1 MHLMNNQLSWQYDEF
16 KQVGKDYSLPAEVEV
31 YDESHANFRDLERES
46 DEVLDLLAV
55 RAGDVLID
63 FGAGTGTFAIQA
75 SRRGV
80 KVYAVD
86 VSTTMLDYAKGKAV
100 EAGISTIEFRHG
112 GFLTYDHNSG
122 PVDTIT
128 TTFAFHHLPDFWKGV
143 ALGRMHRLLKPGGQL
158 YIRDVIIQDE
168 DALTAISAFI
178 EKQAAAGG
186 DFLRDDAEG
195 HFREEF
201 STYEWVMDELLA
213 RAGFTIKEKSMHEGL
228 IGTYIC
234 VKNSHSH

>member
-1 MHLMNNQLSWQYDEF
+1 MSSQLSWQYNEF
-16 KQVGKDYSLPAEVEV
+16 KQIGKDYSLPAEVDV
-31 YDESHANFRDLERES
+31 YDESHANFRDLEKES
-46 DEVLDLLAV
+46 NEVLDALAV
-55 RAGDVLID
+55 QAGDVIID

-75 SRRGV
+75 SRRGA

-86 VSTTMLDYAKGKAV
+86 VSTAMLDYAKAKAA
-100 EAGISTIEFRHG
+100 EAGVSTIEFRHS
-112 GFLTYDHNSG
+112 GFLNYDH
-122 PVDTIT
+122 PAEAVDVIT

-143 ALGRMHRLLKPGGQL
+143 ALERIHRLLKPGGQL
-158 YIRDVIIQDE
+158 YIRDVIINDE

-201 STYEWVMDELLA
+201 STYEWVMDELLT

-228 IGTYIC
+228 IGTYYC
-234 VKNSHSH
+234 VKNGSSN